1 MTHYFLQTVLQPHL
15 AARASPATPANAAA
29 LAPTPPALRGGAT
42 YGSMPAP
49 TRREAGDGRD
59 VSGDLEGRVL
69 LHFSSDEDVDG
80 SSSRLG
86 GLDGSTAARE
96 AGDGDGD
103 RGGDRQMFGHPNGLF
118 VLCATETWE
127 RYSYYAMRALLVLYM
142 RDVLLARGAWSD
154 VWGMRALASAY
165 GAPDDDAPDET
176 RDRQVL
182 ALASRLYGLYT
193 ALVYLTPLL
202 GGYLADRHF
211 GAHPL
216 IVLGAATMGVGHAL
230 LAHRRAFL
238 VGAALIVLGNGCFK
252 PNVSTRVGRLYD
264 RGDSRRD
271 VAFGIFYC
279 GINLGAAVAP
289 VAAGMLHAA
298 DGYEAG
304 FVSAAVGMAACL
316 ATYAFFGYLI
326 DAGEEQAAARKSGGG
341 GWRGHDARAGGAV
354 HEFDALEGAD
364 GRAVGSRGVGSAVG
378 SSIPAADPVQG
389 VRIRRQSDL
398 ARVVRRHRRRLGAM
412 LAVCALSAG
421 FWCAYEQQGNTT
433 ALFADQWVDLAGA
446 PTEFVQSIN
455 PVLIL
460 ALTPAVTRTW
470 ERQRRNGNEP
480 SQITKMAIGAGLC
493 AASYVV
499 LAVAAAASGA
509 GTAGSTATKNQMSFV
524 WLFVHLAVL
533 TTGELYLSPVGLSF
547 ITTAAP
553 VELASVSVG
562 AWFLSSF
569 AGNYLSGELG
579 SLYAFT
585 PAPTF
590 FFIVAST
597 AAAVS
602 AALWLAS
609 PALTRELDPATV
621 DDDDG
626 YEQI

>member
-1 MTHYFLQTVLQPHL
+1 
-15 AARASPATPANAAA
+15 
-29 LAPTPPALRGGAT
+29 
-42 YGSMPAP
+42 
-49 TRREAGDGRD
+49 
-59 VSGDLEGRVL
+59 
-69 LHFSSDEDVDG
+69 
-80 SSSRLG
+80 
-86 GLDGSTAARE
+86 
-96 AGDGDGD
+96 
-103 RGGDRQMFGHPNGLF
+103 
-118 VLCATETWE
+118 
-127 RYSYYAMRALLVLYM
+127 
-142 RDVLLARGAWSD
+142 
-154 VWGMRALASAY
+154 
-165 GAPDDDAPDET
+165 
-176 RDRQVL
+176 
-182 ALASRLYGLYT
+182 
-193 ALVYLTPLL
+193 
-202 GGYLADRHF
+202 
-211 GAHPL
+211 
-216 IVLGAATMGVGHAL
+216 
-230 LAHRRAFL
+230 
-238 VGAALIVLGNGCFK
+238 
-252 PNVSTRVGRLYD
+252 
-264 RGDSRRD
+264 
-271 VAFGIFYC
+271 
-279 GINLGAAVAP
+279 
-289 VAAGMLHAA
+289 
-298 DGYEAG
+298 
-304 FVSAAVGMAACL
+304 
-316 ATYAFFGYLI
+316 
-326 DAGEEQAAARKSGGG
+326 
-341 GWRGHDARAGGAV
+341 
-354 HEFDALEGAD
+354 
-364 GRAVGSRGVGSAVG
+364 
-378 SSIPAADPVQG
+378 
-389 VRIRRQSDL
+389 
-398 ARVVRRHRRRLGAM
+398 M

-446 PTEFVQSIN
+446 PTEFIQSIN

-579 SLYAFT
+579 SLYAVT
-585 PAPTF
+585 AAPTF

-602 AALWLAS
+602 AALFFAS

-621 DDDDG
+621 DDELDAHE

>member
-1 MTHYFLQTVLQPHL
+1 M
-15 AARASPATPANAAA
+15 ASRN
-29 LAPTPPALRGGAT
+29 
-42 YGSMPAP
+42 
-49 TRREAGDGRD
+49 EA
-59 VSGDLEGRVL
+59 EGRVL
-69 LHFSSDEDVDG
+69 LHFSSDEDVDPPS

-86 GLDGSTAARE
+86 LGGFDGSTATRE
-96 AGDGDGD
+96 ADDGDGD
-103 RGGDRQMFGHPNGLF
+103 RGGDRQMFGHPSGLF

-154 VWGMRALASAY
+154 VWGMRTLASAY

-238 VGAALIVLGNGCFK
+238 MGAALIVLGNGCFK
-252 PNVSTRVGRLYD
+252 PNVSTRVGRLYH

-271 VAFGIFYC
+271 VAFGLFYC

-289 VAAGMLHAA
+289 LAAGMLHRA

-316 ATYAFFGYLI
+316 ATYAFFGRLI
-326 DAGEEQAAARKSGGG
+326 DAGEAAARK
-341 GWRGHDARAGGAV
+341 R
-354 HEFDALEGAD
+354 FEGAD
-364 GRAVGSRGVGSAVG
+364 GGAVGSRGVGSAG
-378 SSIPAADPVQG
+378 GGSIPAGREPRSQRDADPVPVG
-389 VRIRRQSDL
+389 RIRRDRFDL
-398 ARVVRRHRRRLGAM
+398 VKVVRRHRRRLGAM

-446 PTEFVQSIN
+446 PTEFIQSIN

-547 ITTAAP
+547 ITAAAP
-553 VELASVSVG
+553 VELTGVSVG

-579 SLYAFT
+579 SLYAVT
-585 PAPTF
+585 AAPTF

-602 AALWLAS
+602 AALFFAS

-621 DDDDG
+621 DDELDAHE

>member
-1 MTHYFLQTVLQPHL
+1 
-15 AARASPATPANAAA
+15 
-29 LAPTPPALRGGAT
+29 
-42 YGSMPAP
+42 MPAP
-49 TRREAGDGRD
+49 TRREAGDGEGDDGRD
-59 VSGDLEGRVL
+59 VSGEGRVL

-86 GLDGSTAARE
+86 GFDGSTAARE
-96 AGDGDGD
+96 GRDGDGD
-103 RGGDRQMFGHPNGLF
+103 RGGDQQMFGHPRGLF

-216 IVLGAATMGVGHAL
+216 IVLGAATMGCGHAL
-230 LAHRRAFL
+230 LARRRAFL
-238 VGAALIVLGNGCFK
+238 IGAALIVLGNGCFK
-252 PNVSTRVGRLYD
+252 PNVSTRVGRLYH

-271 VAFGIFYC
+271 VAFGLFYC

-289 VAAGMLHAA
+289 LAAGMLHAA

-316 ATYAFFGYLI
+316 ATYAFFGYLV
-326 DAGEEQAAARKSGGG
+326 DAGEASARKSGGG
-341 GWRGHDARAGGAV
+341 GGGWRGRDGGGPGGA
-354 HEFDALEGAD
+354 FDDVDAFEGGD
-364 GRAVGSRGVGSAVG
+364 GGAVGSRGVGSVG
-378 SSIPAADPVQG
+378 GGSIRDADPVPP
-389 VRIRRQSDL
+389 VLFRRDSNL
-398 ARVVRRHRRRLGAM
+398 ARVLRRHRRRLGAM

-509 GTAGSTATKNQMSFV
+509 GTAGSTPTKNQMSFV
-524 WLFVHLAVL
+524 WLFVHLVVL

-553 VELASVSVG
+553 VELTGVSVG

-585 PAPTF
+585 AAPTF
-590 FFIVAST
+590 FFIVASS

-602 AALWLAS
+602 AALFFAS
-609 PALTRELDPATV
+609 PTLTRELDPATV
-621 DDDDG
+621 DDDDA

>member
-1 MTHYFLQTVLQPHL
+1 
-15 AARASPATPANAAA
+15 
-29 LAPTPPALRGGAT
+29 
-42 YGSMPAP
+42 MPAP
-49 TRREAGDGRD
+49 TRREGDDGE
-59 VSGDLEGRVL
+59 GDDGYHIMASRNEAEGRVL
-69 LHFSSDEDVDG
+69 LHFSSDEDVDPPS

-86 GLDGSTAARE
+86 LGGFDGSTATRE
-96 AGDGDGD
+96 ADDGDGDGD
-103 RGGDRQMFGHPNGLF
+103 RGGDRQMFGHPSGLF

-154 VWGMRALASAY
+154 VWGMRTLASAY

-176 RDRQVL
+176 RDTQVL

-193 ALVYLTPLL
+193 ALAYLTPLP

-230 LAHRRAFL
+230 LARRRAFL
-238 VGAALIVLGNGCFK
+238 MGAALIVLGNGCFK
-252 PNVSTRVGRLYD
+252 PNVSTRVGRLYR

-289 VAAGMLHAA
+289 LAAGMLHRA

-316 ATYAFFGYLI
+316 ATYAFFGRLI
-326 DAGEEQAAARKSGGG
+326 DAGEAAARK
-341 GWRGHDARAGGAV
+341 R
-354 HEFDALEGAD
+354 FEGAD
-364 GRAVGSRGVGSAVG
+364 GGAVGSRGVGSAG
-378 SSIPAADPVQG
+378 GGSIPAGREPRSQRDADPVPVG
-389 VRIRRQSDL
+389 RIRRDRFDL
-398 ARVVRRHRRRLGAM
+398 VKVVRRHRRRLGAM

-446 PTEFVQSIN
+446 PTEFIQSIN

-547 ITTAAP
+547 ITAAAP
-553 VELASVSVG
+553 VELTGVSVG

-579 SLYAFT
+579 SLYAVT
-585 PAPTF
+585 AAPTF

-602 AALWLAS
+602 AALFFAS

-621 DDDDG
+621 DDELDAHE

>member
-1 MTHYFLQTVLQPHL
+1 
-15 AARASPATPANAAA
+15 
-29 LAPTPPALRGGAT
+29 
-42 YGSMPAP
+42 
-49 TRREAGDGRD
+49 
-59 VSGDLEGRVL
+59 
-69 LHFSSDEDVDG
+69 
-80 SSSRLG
+80 
-86 GLDGSTAARE
+86 
-96 AGDGDGD
+96 
-103 RGGDRQMFGHPNGLF
+103 
-118 VLCATETWE
+118 
-127 RYSYYAMRALLVLYM
+127 
-142 RDVLLARGAWSD
+142 
-154 VWGMRALASAY
+154 
-165 GAPDDDAPDET
+165 
-176 RDRQVL
+176 
-182 ALASRLYGLYT
+182 
-193 ALVYLTPLL
+193 
-202 GGYLADRHF
+202 
-211 GAHPL
+211 
-216 IVLGAATMGVGHAL
+216 
-230 LAHRRAFL
+230 
-238 VGAALIVLGNGCFK
+238 
-252 PNVSTRVGRLYD
+252 
-264 RGDSRRD
+264 
-271 VAFGIFYC
+271 
-279 GINLGAAVAP
+279 
-289 VAAGMLHAA
+289 
-298 DGYEAG
+298 
-304 FVSAAVGMAACL
+304 
-316 ATYAFFGYLI
+316 
-326 DAGEEQAAARKSGGG
+326 
-341 GWRGHDARAGGAV
+341 
-354 HEFDALEGAD
+354 
-364 GRAVGSRGVGSAVG
+364 
-378 SSIPAADPVQG
+378 
-389 VRIRRQSDL
+389 
-398 ARVVRRHRRRLGAM
+398 M

-509 GTAGSTATKNQMSFV
+509 GTAGSTATKNLMSFV

-602 AALWLAS
+602 AALFFAS

-626 YEQI
+626 YEQM